1 MAIRNKKTRERNLN
15 LTGFIFRFTLIFLFA
30 FPLFCLAQNTKEN
43 LQKTKKQLEQEIKYT
58 NMLLEQTQ
66 QSKQASM
73 SKLMLLTKQIEKRE
87 ALLKSINEEID
98 DIDEEIVTQ
107 TSEVKKMSTEL
118 ARMKEEYARMIYFA
132 YKNMSI
138 YNRMMFVFSAE
149 DFNQAFNR
157 LKYYQQYSS
166 YRRTQAEIIKRS
178 QAELTRKVNDLE
190 ITKNEKTH
198 IAVSK
203 EKEKT
208 RLLTEKESKDKT
220 VKELS
225 QKEKQLTAKLKEK
238 QQAAQKLQNEIE
250 KLIAK
255 EIKASEDR
263 ARKTAKTEKKPVP
276 ETSGTEMMLTPVE
289 KQLSTNFALNKGK
302 LPWPSEKGLIINSF
316 GEHNHPVLKYV
327 KVKNNGVDIATE
339 QGASVRSVFSG
350 KISRVM
356 SFPNLNKVV
365 IIRHGEYLTVYSNLD
380 EVSVQDGQEIKT
392 KQIIGKVHTNQEDHK
407 SEYHFEIW
415 LGKEIQDPE
424 LWLARTH

>member
-1 MAIRNKKTRERNLN
+1 MVIQNRTSWVRNFNLAN
-15 LTGFIFRFTLIFLFA
+15 LVFRFTLIFILSC
-30 FPLFCLAQNTKEN
+30 PILSTAQNTKEN

-73 SKLMLLTKQIEKRE
+73 SKLLLLTKQIEKRE
-87 ALLKSINEEID
+87 ALLKAINEEID
-98 DIDEEIVTQ
+98 HIDEEIVTQ
-107 TSEVKKMSTEL
+107 TSEVKKMSGEL
-118 ARMKEEYARMIYFA
+118 ARMKDEYARMIYFA

-138 YNRMMFVFSAE
+138 YNRMMFIFSAE

-166 YRRTQAEIIKRS
+166 YRRTQAEIIKKS
-178 QAELTRKVNDLE
+178 QVELTQKVNELE
-190 ITKNEKTH
+190 ITKEEKTH

-203 EKEKT
+203 EQEKT

-225 QKEKQLTAKLKEK
+225 QKEKQLTVKLKEK

-263 ARKTAKTEKKPVP
+263 ARKTAKTEKKPAP
-276 ETSGTEMMLTPVE
+276 ETSGNEMMLTPVE
-289 KQLSTNFALNKGK
+289 KQLSTNFAANRGK
-302 LPWPSEKGLIINSF
+302 LPWPSEKGIIVNSF

-339 QGASVRSVFSG
+339 QGAAVRSVFSG

-365 IIRHGEYLTVYSNLD
+365 IIRHGEYLTVYCNLD
-380 EVSVQDGQEIKT
+380 EVTVQDGQEINT
-392 KQIIGKVHTNQEDHK
+392 SQIIGKVHTN
-407 SEYHFEIW
+407 
-415 LGKEIQDPE
+415 
-424 LWLARTH
+424 